1 MNILVV
7 NLILFTPE
15 KGVIPRMGS
24 IKDTMIHSLCSGLVK
39 IGNKVTLAASEEYRP
54 SSNEDYD
61 FDLKFFKSKYPSL
74 FKASLIPYPAGLRE
88 FLLKH
93 GKNYDLIISSE
104 VFSMATLIVS
114 RVCPEKLIVWQ
125 EMSMHQRKFFKLPS
139 KFWHNFI
146 LKIFM
151 NKIKLI
157 VPRSDYA
164 KEFIKRYSVAVSEDI
179 VEHGIDIDKFRLSDG
194 KKRQFISSSQ
204 LIYRKNIEG
213 IILKFKQF
221 HDISKY
227 ADVKLLIAGRGE
239 MESKLKSMVE
249 DLNLSEYVDFLGFI
263 PQKDLN
269 VYIRESM
276 GFLVNTRQDLNIVS
290 IPESIVSGTPVVTNS
305 VPSSINYIR
314 DNKLG
319 IVKDDWGADELAAIV
334 DNNEVYVQACKK
346 YRNELT
352 NIGVAQK
359 FMHIWSKIN

>member
-7 NLILFTPE
+7 NLILFTPD
-15 KGVIPRMGS
+15 KGVIPCVNT
-24 IKDTMIHSLCSGLVK
+24 IKDTMIHSLCSGLTRV
-39 IGNKVTLAASEEYRP
+39 GNKVTLAASEEYRP
-54 SSNEDYD
+54 LSNETYE
-61 FDLKFFKSKYPSL
+61 FDIKFFKSTFPSL
-74 FKASLIPYPAGLRE
+74 FKPSLIPFPTGLRD

-104 VFSMATLIVS
+104 VFSMATLIAS

-125 EMSMHQRKFFKLPS
+125 EMSMHQKKFFKIPS
-139 KFWHNFI
+139 KIWHNFI

-151 NKIKLI
+151 NKIRLI

-164 KEFIKRYSVAVSEDI
+164 KKFIKRYSSSVSEDI
-179 VEHGIDIDKFRLSDG
+179 VEHGIDIDKFLFSNY

-204 LIYRKNIEG
+204 LIPRKNVEG

-221 HDISKY
+221 HELPQY

-239 MESKLKSMVE
+239 MESKLRSMVE
-249 DLNLSEYVDFLGFI
+249 ELDMSECVNFLGFI
-263 PQKDLN
+263 SQKELN
-269 VYIRESM
+269 TYIRESM

-290 IPESIVSGTPVVTNS
+290 IPESIVSGTPIVTNS
-305 VPSSINYIR
+305 VPSSINYIK

-319 IVKDDWGADELAAIV
+319 IVNDNWGSNELAMIV
-334 DNNEVYVQACKK
+334 DNNEEYVQACRI
-346 YRNELT
+346 YRDELT

-359 FMHIWSKIN
+359 FMCIWNKIK

>member
-15 KGVIPRMGS
+15 KGVIPCVNT
-24 IKDTMIHSLCSGLVK
+24 IKDTMIHSLCSGLTRV
-39 IGNKVTLAASEEYRP
+39 GNKVTLAASEEYRP
-54 SSNEDYD
+54 LSNETYE
-61 FDLKFFKSKYPSL
+61 FDIKFFKSAFPSL
-74 FKASLIPYPAGLRE
+74 FKPSLLPFPAGLKD
-88 FLLKH
+88 FLLKY
-93 GKNYDLIISSE
+93 GENYDLIISSE
-104 VFSMATLIVS
+104 VFSMATLIAS

-125 EMSMHQRKFFKLPS
+125 EMSMHQKKFFKVPS

-151 NKIKLI
+151 NKIRLI

-164 KEFIKRYSVAVSEDI
+164 KEFIKKYSSAVSEDI
-179 VEHGIDIDKFRLSDG
+179 VEHGIDIDKFQFSNL
-194 KKRQFISSSQ
+194 KKRQLISSSQ

-213 IILKFKQF
+213 IIMKFKQF
-221 HDISKY
+221 HDIPEY

-239 MESKLKSMVE
+239 MENKLKSMVE
-249 DLNLSEYVDFLGFI
+249 NLNLSEYVDFLGFI
-263 PQKDLN
+263 SQKELN
-269 VYIRESM
+269 VHIRESM

-305 VPSSINYIR
+305 IPSSINYIR
-314 DNKLG
+314 GNNLG

-334 DNNEVYVQACKK
+334 DNNEDYVHACSN
-346 YRNELT
+346 YRDELT

-359 FMHIWSKIN
+359 FMSIWNKIK